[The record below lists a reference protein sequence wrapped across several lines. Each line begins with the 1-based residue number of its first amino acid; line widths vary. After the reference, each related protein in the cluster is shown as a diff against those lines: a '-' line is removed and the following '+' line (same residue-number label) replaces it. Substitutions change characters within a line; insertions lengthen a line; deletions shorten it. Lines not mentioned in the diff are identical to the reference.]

1 MLGFLSVHHPF
12 IPVASFSSTIG
23 NFHIPRI
30 FKKINKNKNKNKGV
44 GGEEG
49 EGGMGE
55 RSIRK
60 KRKRKYER
68 KDKKKK
74 SPLFHIHIVAFLF
87 GLKFKK
93 GVKEVLLNTPP
104 PSS

>member
-23 NFHIPRI
+23 NFHIPCI

-49 EGGMGE
+49 EVGMG
-55 RSIRK
+55 K
-60 KRKRKYER
+60 DPYER
-68 KDKKKK
+68 KEDIDIIRVI
-74 SPLFHIHIVAFLF
+74 SVGP
-87 GLKFKK
+87 
-93 GVKEVLLNTPP
+93 TPTW
-104 PSS
+104 S

>member
-1 MLGFLSVHHPF
+1 MSD
-12 IPVASFSSTIG
+12 
-23 NFHIPRI
+23 
-30 FKKINKNKNKNKGV
+30 KKRAKKGKKKK
-44 GGEEG
+44 EK
-49 EGGMGE
+49 
-55 RSIRK
+55 K